1 MIRTT
6 SLVLLLSAAWVS
18 PAWLSPAWADEPG
31 PSFGSPFRFT
41 ETGGA
46 ALYRSVCA
54 GCHMPDG
61 HGAAG
66 AGSYPS
72 LAGDAR
78 LAASGYAIA
87 LVLHGHGAM
96 PPFARTLTNDQVAAV
111 VGYIRTN
118 FGNAYPA
125 PPTAAEV
132 AAAR

>member
-1 MIRTT
+1 MTRGA
-6 SLVLLLSAAWVS
+6 LLLLLLSTAA
-18 PAWLSPAWADEPG
+18 LADEPG
-31 PSFGSPFRFT
+31 PSFGSPSRFT

-46 ALYRSVCA
+46 SLYRSVCA

-61 HGAAG
+61 RGAVG
-66 AGSYPS
+66 AGSYPA
-72 LAGDAR
+72 LAADQR

-96 PPFARTLTNDQVAAV
+96 PPFARSLTNDQIAAV

-118 FGNAYPA
+118 FGNAYPEV
-125 PPTAAEV
+125 PTTAEV

>member
-1 MIRTT
+1 MIRAT
-6 SLVLLLSAAWVS
+6 SLVLLLIAAWV
-18 PAWLSPAWADEPG
+18 SPAWADEPG

-61 HGAAG
+61 HGAVG

-72 LAGDAR
+72 LARDAR